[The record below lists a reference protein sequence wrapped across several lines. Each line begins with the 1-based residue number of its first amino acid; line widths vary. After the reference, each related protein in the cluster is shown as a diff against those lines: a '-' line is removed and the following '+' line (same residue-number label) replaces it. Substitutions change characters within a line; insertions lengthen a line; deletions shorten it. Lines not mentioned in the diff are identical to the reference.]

1 MNVTVLAATAINK
14 ITMDKFDLKKY
25 LAEGRLNESETILG
39 WRWKSP
45 QMRRD
50 NVEEA
55 LDIMG
60 LGKNQDRLYNSLP
73 REGKMVAIVD
83 SSDPDSACEKLR
95 KAGKLEEWFEPVYK

>member
-1 MNVTVLAATAINK
+1 MK
-14 ITMDKFDLKKY
+14 DFDLRKY
-25 LAEGRLNESETILG
+25 LAENKLLKEEDINNIILG
-39 WRWKSP
+39 WKWKSP

-60 LGKNQDRLYNSLP
+60 FGKNQDRLYNSLP